1 MAVLFPDQV
10 VLELIELRELGAAR
24 SLLRQTDPMIMLKQ
38 TQPER
43 YIHLEN
49 LLARSYFDPR
59 EVSPGQ
65 TRYGMRSLLIRTITL
80 GAPGGT
86 SHFNFWPPNKKRL
99 SAGASSEMYV
109 LYLHLR
115 QKYRTMFRRDLY
127 KMIS

>member
-1 MAVLFPDQV
+1 MVEERRLVDKNEGLKLLLYNYCSCLPEIACEKEKGHFLICDLEIILIGHFYVRNSTEKEKLISECIDSHFLSIIQV

-59 EVSPGQ
+59 EV
-65 TRYGMRSLLIRTITL
+65 
-80 GAPGGT
+80 
-86 SHFNFWPPNKKRL
+86 
-99 SAGASSEMYV
+99 
-109 LYLHLR
+109 
-115 QKYRTMFRRDLY
+115 
-127 KMIS
+127 